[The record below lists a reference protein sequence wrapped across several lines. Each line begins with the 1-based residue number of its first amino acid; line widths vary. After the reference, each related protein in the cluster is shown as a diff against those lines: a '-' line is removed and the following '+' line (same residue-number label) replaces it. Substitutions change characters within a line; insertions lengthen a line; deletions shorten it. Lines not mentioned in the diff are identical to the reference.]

1 MIRTGAPALHPQV
14 AHDDGRGGR
23 GGPRILVVL
32 GTRPEAIK
40 LAPVIR
46 ELRARPDTRTSV
58 CLTGQHR
65 DMVSAI
71 LSFFEIDVDADLELM
86 QPDQSL
92 SGLASRALAGLD
104 EIIAGLSPDWTIVQ
118 GDTTTAFAAALA
130 SFHRRVRVA
139 HVEAGLRSFD
149 RSSPF
154 PEEVNRLM
162 TAAVADLHFCPT
174 ARASENLVAERIP
187 RERIRVVGN
196 TVIDAL
202 YLALERLGG
211 GDLAARSLAGSFPGL
226 QLDRPFVLVT
236 GHRRESF
243 GKPFEDICLA
253 IRDVARA
260 EDIQFVYPV
269 HLNPNVRRPVFE
281 ILRGLDNV
289 HLGEPVGYPELV
301 WLAQRCRFV
310 LTDSGGIQE
319 EAAALGK
326 PVLVMR
332 DVTERGESID
342 AGVSR
347 LVGTSRAVIREW
359 TLRLL
364 RDDAT
369 YRRMA
374 RKLNV
379 YGDGCASQRIADGL
393 GLAPR
398 ETGTAVASASASRRS
413 VRGPGA

>member
-1 MIRTGAPALHPQV
+1 MAP
-14 AHDDGRGGR
+14 DKK
-23 GGPRILVVL
+23 ILVVL

-46 ELRARPDTRTSV
+46 ELRDRPGAVTRV

-65 DMVSAI
+65 DMVESV
-71 LSFFEIDVDADLELM
+71 LSFFEVEGDVDLEVM

-92 SGLASRALAGLD
+92 SGLAARALSGLD
-104 EIIAGLSPDWTIVQ
+104 AVIAAFSPDWTIVQ

-149 RSSPF
+149 RSRPF
-154 PEEVNRLM
+154 PEEVNRVML
-162 TAAVADLHFCPT
+162 TALADLHFCPT
-174 ARASENLVAERIP
+174 PRAGENLLAERVP
-187 RERIRVVGN
+187 AERIRVVGN
-196 TVIDAL
+196 TVVDAL
-202 YLALERLGG
+202 HLALERLRHS
-211 GDLAARSLAGSFPGL
+211 DTAAPSVARSFPRL
-226 QLDRPFVLVT
+226 RQDRPFILVT

-243 GKPFEDICLA
+243 GKPFEDLCLA
-253 IRDVARA
+253 IREVARA
-260 EDIQFVYPV
+260 EGVQFVYPV

-281 ILRGLDNV
+281 ILQDVEHV

-332 DVTERGESID
+332 DVTERRESVD

-347 LVGTSRAVIREW
+347 LVGTDREVIREW

-364 RDDAT
+364 RDEGA

-374 RKLNV
+374 RKVDV
-379 YGDGCASQRIADGL
+379 YGDGGAAGRIADAL
-393 GLAPR
+393 ELAEPR
-398 ETGTAVASASASRRS
+398 ADLAS
-413 VRGPGA
+413 

>member
-1 MIRTGAPALHPQV
+1 MDTKM
-14 AHDDGRGGR
+14 
-23 GGPRILVVL
+23 LVVL

-46 ELRARPDTRTSV
+46 ELRGRPGQITRV

-65 DMVSAI
+65 EMVSSI
-71 LSFFEIDVDADLELM
+71 LSFFGISADADLEVM
-86 QPDQSL
+86 QPNQSL

-104 EIIAGLSPDWTIVQ
+104 PVITEFSPDWTIVQ

-130 SFHRRVRVA
+130 SFHRHVKVA

-149 RSSPF
+149 RSRPF
-154 PEEVNRLM
+154 PEEVNRVM
-162 TAAVADLHFCPT
+162 TAAVTDLHFCPT
-174 ARASENLVAERIP
+174 VRARENLLAERVPPASIQ
-187 RERIRVVGN
+187 VVGN

-202 YLALERLGG
+202 QLAVEQLGDG
-211 GDLAARSLAGSFPGL
+211 AEVGPSLAASFPRL
-226 QLDRPFVLVT
+226 RLDRPFVLVT

-243 GKPFEDICLA
+243 GKPFEDLCLA
-253 IRDVARA
+253 IREVAQA
-260 EDIQFVYPV
+260 EDVQFVYPV

-281 ILRGLDNV
+281 ILGGVERI

-301 WLAQRCRFV
+301 FLAQRCRFI

-332 DVTERGESID
+332 EVTERRESVD

-347 LVGTSRAVIREW
+347 LVGTSREVIVEW

-364 RDDAT
+364 RDQAT
-369 YRRMA
+369 YRQMA
-374 RKLNV
+374 RRVEV
-379 YGDGCASQRIADGL
+379 YGDGRASGRIADAL
-393 GLAPR
+393 GLPR
-398 ETGTAVASASASRRS
+398 
-413 VRGPGA
+413 RGDPVVGARGNG